1 MAVPALAVTGGD
13 PLRKAPYP
21 EWPTMSGGD
30 LERVRKVL
38 ETSGWGG
45 SSPPVAS
52 FESLFA
58 QYHDAAFGVAVSS
71 GTMALELAMH
81 ALGIGQGDEVIV
93 PAHSFVATATAVCRV
108 GGVPVFVDIEAD
120 TYNIDP
126 VRVAEGL
133 STSTKA
139 MIPVHFGG
147 VMADMDRLG
156 SVATDSDTVV
166 IEDAAHAHGAEWFGT
181 RAGGLGMIGTFS
193 FQNSKAMTA
202 GEGGIFITSDEGVAG
217 KARSIA
223 DAGRLPGKGWFEH
236 FEVGT
241 NLRMTAMQAVL
252 LGSQL
257 ERLQD
262 QIRLRATNF
271 GRFRRELEG
280 IPGIDF
286 QQAPP
291 GATVQTRYIVPGRI
305 SESEF
310 GTDRDHFVAAVQAEG
325 VPVRPFYPHALYA
338 NPLFDRQ
345 PHRVLPC
352 PVAEAATRN
361 AFWLPMNIFMGTR
374 DDAADAARAIAKVH
388 EAYRSSGS
396 EKTNGSPGV

>member
-1 MAVPALAVTGGD
+1 MAVPALAVAGGD
-13 PLRKAPYP
+13 ALRKDPYP
-21 EWPTMSGGD
+21 DWPIVGGGD
-30 LERVRKVL
+30 LERVRQTL
-38 ETSGWGG
+38 ETPGWGG
-45 SSPPVAS
+45 SSPPVGD
-52 FESLFA
+52 FERLFA
-58 QYHDAAFGVAVSS
+58 QFHDAAFGIAVSS

-81 ALGIGQGDEVIV
+81 ALGIGPGDEVIV
-93 PAHSFVATATAVCRV
+93 PAHSFIATATAVCRV

-120 TYNIDP
+120 TFNIDP

-133 STSTKA
+133 SDATKA
-139 MIPVHFGG
+139 MVPVHFGG

-156 SVATDSDTVV
+156 SVATDSGSYV

-181 RAGGLGMIGTFS
+181 RAGGLGTIGTFS

-202 GEGGIFITSDEGVAG
+202 GEGGILITNDEVLAG
-217 KARSIA
+217 RARSITN
-223 DAGRLPGKGWFEH
+223 AGRLPGKGWFEH

-262 QIRLRATNF
+262 QIRLRARNF
-271 GRFRRELEG
+271 GRFERELGGVEG
-280 IPGIDF
+280 IDL

-291 GATVQTRYIVPGRI
+291 GAAVQTRYIVPGRV

-310 GTDRDHFVAAVQAEG
+310 GVDRDGFVAAVQAEG
-325 VPVRPFYPHALYA
+325 VPVRSFYPHALYA

-352 PVAEAATRN
+352 PVAEAATHD
-361 AFWLPMNIFMGTR
+361 AFWLPMNIFMGSA

-388 EAYRSSGS
+388 DAYRRSGS
-396 EKTNGSPGV
+396 AKTNGSAAS